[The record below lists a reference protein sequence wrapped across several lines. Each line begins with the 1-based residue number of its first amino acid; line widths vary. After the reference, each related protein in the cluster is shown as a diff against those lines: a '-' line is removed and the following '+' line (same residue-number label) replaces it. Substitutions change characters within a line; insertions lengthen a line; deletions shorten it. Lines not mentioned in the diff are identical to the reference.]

1 MNSEYLRDGWR
12 IEKNYLRED
21 IWTLSCRTPPMPEDL
36 TQVPG
41 YGNPKARFTRT
52 PIPDYM
58 AIEKSQIQDDG
69 SIRYTPIQQDF
80 IRKEVKKIFHEG
92 HWCFIRGKLT
102 WLTPWMYLGLNYWR
116 PSVETNDGFLEY
128 RERQRK
134 ILHFCWNVH
143 QYQKELGVVYLK
155 GRQEGLST
163 WGHLI
168 MFWLAIRAERQNIGL
183 SSSDQKL
190 ADENFD
196 ELIAK
201 PVNSLPIWLI
211 PVHRMN
217 KNELLLTE
225 PPERQSKTKKTASV
239 SKALGGS
246 IRLRA
251 LTKRGWDGK
260 RLNGLFADE
269 GGKWVQVQ
277 ITKWWAKQVRAL
289 MVNGRKRGFAF
300 FPTTTEEG
308 DQGGAEFQKF
318 YSQADIET
326 RQNGK
331 YPTTTNKLISLFL
344 PAYMG
349 LPGWTDEYGNDI
361 VDMPDEEQW
370 QWMLQNGHDE
380 RIGAKEK
387 LIRDRQQLLDAGL
400 DDLYAEEM
408 RQNPFTPADAFNS
421 MNEHCPFDVTILQA
435 LKRVV
440 DTPEVQAQVR
450 KGYFYW
456 MDSKERTVVGWRE
469 DPNGPVERT
478 WEPPG
483 ALINKTQIR
492 RGIKAPT
499 NVKLGAFGVDP
510 YLKASTKKKGS
521 RMAIT
526 GKLYYN
532 RYYEEQNRRERE
544 TAGRNMP
551 GYFPTPSIFLSYA
564 HRSADSNYDMEQLLM
579 AAVYYSMPI
588 VIENNASISVENF
601 FNMRGYGGFL
611 LREAE
616 ILNETSPTQSQWDII
631 GIHTGVEGAGSDV
644 VRRGATYM
652 NDFLRGDAL
661 YLDNHTYSI
670 TEEPIRYPFVN
681 SINDNM
687 QFDITDRTKSDATMS
702 ALMVHFYEYN
712 VNEYSNPFVNAALP
726 QSDARRLFPR
736 GTFLRRVRQS

>member
-1 MNSEYLRDGWR
+1 MKEGMRM
-12 IEKNYLRED
+12 EKGIVMEQ
-21 IWTLSCRTPPMPEDL
+21 IWSLSCKTPPVPQDL
-36 TQVPG
+36 TTVPG
-41 YGNPKARFTRT
+41 YGNPKAKFTRT
-52 PIPDYM
+52 PIPEYM
-58 AIEKSQIQDDG
+58 NIEKSQIQTDG
-69 SIRYTPIQQDF
+69 SIRYTPLQQQF
-80 IRKEVKKIFHEG
+80 IMDEVKKIFQLG
-92 HWCFIRGKLT
+92 HWCYIRGTLT
-102 WLTPWMYLGLNYWR
+102 WLTPWMYFGLNYWK

-128 RERQRK
+128 RDRQRK
-134 ILHFCWNVH
+134 ILHFCWNV
-143 QYQKELGVVYLK
+143 YQHHKELGVIYLK

-168 MFWLAIRAERQNIGL
+168 MFWLAIKAERQNIGL

-196 ELIAK
+196 ELISK
-201 PVNSLPIWLI
+201 PVNALPLWLI

-217 KNELLLTE
+217 KNELLLVE

-277 ITKWWAKQVRAL
+277 ISKWWSKQVRAL

-308 DQGGAEFQKF
+308 DQGGAEFQRF
-318 YSQADIET
+318 YTQADVDT

-331 YPTTTNKLISLFL
+331 YPTTTNKLVNLFL

-349 LPGWTDEYGNDI
+349 LPGWTDAYGNDI
-361 VDMPDEEQW
+361 VDAPDDEQW
-370 QWMLQNGHDE
+370 EWMQRNGHDE

-387 LIRDRQQLLDAGL
+387 LMRDRQQLLDAGL

-408 RQNPFTPADAFNS
+408 RQNPFTPSDAFNS
-421 MNEHCPFDVTILQA
+421 LNEHCPFDVTILQA
-435 LKRVV
+435 LKRTA
-440 DTPEVQAQVR
+440 DTPEVQNRIR

-456 MDSKERTVVGWRE
+456 LDVKERSIVGWRE
-469 DPNGPVERT
+469 DANGPFERT
-478 WEPPG
+478 WEPPPN
-483 ALINKTQIR
+483 LINKTQAR
-492 RGIKAPT
+492 RGIKAPA

-521 RMAIT
+521 KMAVT

-532 RYYEEQNRRERE
+532 RYHEEQNRKERD
-544 TAGRNMP
+544 TTGRNMP
-551 GYFPTPSIFLSYA
+551 GYFPTPSVFLSFA
-564 HRSADSNYDMEQLLM
+564 NRSADSHYDMEQLLM

-588 VIENNASISVENF
+588 VIENNASIAVENF
-601 FNMRGYGGFL
+601 FNARGYGGFL

-616 ILNETSPTQSQWDII
+616 ILNETSPTQIQWDTT

-644 VRRGATYM
+644 VRRGATYF
-652 NDFLRGDAL
+652 NDFIRGDSL
-661 YLDNHTYSI
+661 FLGDHTYKI
-670 TEEPIRYPFVN
+670 AEEPIRYPFLT

-702 ALMVHFYEYN
+702 LIMVHFYEYN
-712 VNEYSNPFVNAALP
+712 ANEYDNPLAYSSAP
-726 QSDARRLFPR
+726 QSDVKRLFPK
-736 GTFLRRVRQS
+736 GMFLRRVKA

>member
-1 MNSEYLRDGWR
+1 M
-12 IEKNYLRED
+12 
-21 IWTLSCRTPPMPEDL
+21 
-36 TQVPG
+36 
-41 YGNPKARFTRT
+41 
-52 PIPDYM
+52 
-58 AIEKSQIQDDG
+58 
-69 SIRYTPIQQDF
+69 
-80 IRKEVKKIFHEG
+80 
-92 HWCFIRGKLT
+92 
-102 WLTPWMYLGLNYWR
+102 
-116 PSVETNDGFLEY
+116 
-128 RERQRK
+128 
-134 ILHFCWNVH
+134 
-143 QYQKELGVVYLK
+143 
-155 GRQEGLST
+155 
-163 WGHLI
+163 I
-168 MFWLAIRAERQNIGL
+168 MFWLAIRAEKQNIGL

-196 ELIAK
+196 ELISK
-201 PVNSLPIWLI
+201 PVSSLPIWLI

-217 KNELLLTE
+217 KNELVLTE

-318 YSQADIET
+318 YEQANIET

-331 YPTTTNKLISLFL
+331 YPTTTNKLVSLFL

-349 LPGWTDEYGNDI
+349 LPGWTDAYGNDI
-361 VDMPDEEQW
+361 VDLPDEEQW
-370 QWMLQNGHDE
+370 EFMQQHGHDE
-380 RIGAKEK
+380 RIGSKEK
-387 LIRDRQQLLDAGL
+387 LLRDRQQLLDAGL

-408 RQNPFTPADAFNS
+408 RQNPFTPSDAFNS
-421 MNEHCPFDVTILQA
+421 LNEHCPFDVTILQA
-435 LKRVV
+435 LKRTA
-440 DTPEVQAQVR
+440 DTKEVQDR
-450 KGYFYW
+450 IRRGYFYW
-456 MDSKERTVVGWRE
+456 LDAKERSIVGWKE
-469 DPNGPVERT
+469 DGKGPVERT
-478 WEPPG
+478 WEPP
-483 ALINKTQIR
+483 ANLINKTQLR

-499 NVKLGAFGVDP
+499 NVKLGSFGVDP

-521 RMAIT
+521 KMAIT

-532 RYYEEQNRRERE
+532 KYYEEQNKRERDA
-544 TAGRNMP
+544 TGRNLP
-551 GYFPTPSIFLSYA
+551 GYFPTPAIFFSFT
-564 HRSADSNYDMEQLLM
+564 HRSADSHYDMEQLLM

-601 FNMRGYGGFL
+601 FNTRGYGGFL

-616 ILNETSPTQSQWDII
+616 ILNESSPTQMQWEVT

-652 NDFLRGDAL
+652 NDFFRGDAL
-661 YLDNHTYSI
+661 YLGDHTYSI
-670 TEEPIRYPFVN
+670 VEEPIRYPFLS

-712 VNEYSNPFVNAALP
+712 VNEYSNPFLYSEAPASNAK
-726 QSDARRLFPR
+726 RLFPK
-736 GTFLRRVRQS
+736 GTFVRRVRS

>member
-1 MNSEYLRDGWR
+1 MKLTETQRV
-12 IEKNYLRED
+12 EKGVLRER
-21 IWTLSCRTPPMPEDL
+21 IWSLDCKTPPIPEDL
-36 TQVPG
+36 TTVPG
-41 YGNPKARFTRT
+41 YGNPKAKFQRT
-52 PIPDYM
+52 PIPEYM
-58 AIEKSQIQDDG
+58 NIEKSQIQTDG
-69 SIRYTPIQQDF
+69 SIRYTPLQQQF
-80 IRKEVKKIFHEG
+80 IREEVKKIFHSG
-92 HWCFIRGKLT
+92 QWVYIRGNLT
-102 WLTPWMYLGLNYWR
+102 WLNPWMYFGLNYWK

-128 RERQRK
+128 RDRQRK

-143 QYQKELGVVYLK
+143 QHHKELGVVYLK

-196 ELIAK
+196 ELISK
-201 PVNSLPIWLI
+201 PVNALPIWLI

-217 KNELLLTE
+217 KNELLLVE

-277 ITKWWAKQVRAL
+277 ISKWWSKQVRAL

-308 DQGGAEFQKF
+308 DQGGAEFQRF
-318 YSQADIET
+318 YTQADIET

-331 YPTTTNKLISLFL
+331 YPTTTNKLVNLFL

-349 LPGWTDEYGNDI
+349 LPGWTDAYGNDI
-361 VDMPDEEQW
+361 VDTPDDEQW
-370 QWMLQNGHDE
+370 EWMQRNGHDE

-387 LIRDRQQLLDAGL
+387 LMRDRQQLLDAGL

-408 RQNPFTPADAFNS
+408 RQNPFTPSDAFNS
-421 MNEHCPFDVTILQA
+421 LNEHCPFDVTILQA
-435 LKRVV
+435 LKRTS
-440 DTPEVQAQVR
+440 DTAEVQGR
-450 KGYFYW
+450 IKKGYFYW
-456 MDSKERTVVGWRE
+456 LDVRERSIVGWRE
-469 DPNGPVERT
+469 DANGPFERT
-478 WEPPG
+478 WEPPPN
-483 ALINKTQIR
+483 LVNKTQTR
-492 RGIKAPT
+492 RGIKAPA
-499 NVKLGAFGVDP
+499 NGKLGAFGVDP

-521 RMAIT
+521 KMAVT

-532 RYYEEQNRRERE
+532 RYHEEQNKKERD
-544 TAGRNMP
+544 TTGRDMP
-551 GYFPTPSIFLSYA
+551 GYFPTPSIFLSFA
-564 HRSADSNYDMEQLLM
+564 NRSADSHYDMEQLLM

-588 VIENNASISVENF
+588 VIENNASIAVENF
-601 FNMRGYGGFL
+601 FNARGYGGFL

-616 ILNETSPTQSQWDII
+616 ILNETSPTQVQWETT

-644 VRRGATYM
+644 VRRGATYF
-652 NDFLRGDAL
+652 NDFLRGDSL
-661 YLDNHTYSI
+661 YLGDHTYKI
-670 TEEPIRYPFVN
+670 AEEPIRYPFLT

-702 ALMVHFYEYN
+702 AIMVHFYEYN
-712 VNEYSNPFVNAALP
+712 VNEYDNPLAYSSAP
-726 QSDARRLFPR
+726 QSDVRRLFPR
-736 GTFLRRVRQS
+736 GTFVRRVKDGNFF

>member
-1 MNSEYLRDGWR
+1 MKLTETQTL
-12 IEKNYLRED
+12 EKNIIREQ
-21 IWTLSCRTPPMPEDL
+21 IWSVSCKTPPIPEDL
-36 TQVPG
+36 TTVPG
-41 YGNPKARFTRT
+41 YGNPKAKFKRT
-52 PIPDYM
+52 PIPEYM
-58 AIEKSQIQDDG
+58 NIEKSQIQTDG
-69 SIRYTPIQQDF
+69 SIRYTPLQQQF
-80 IRKEVKKIFHEG
+80 IMEEVKKIFQLG
-92 HWCFIRGKLT
+92 QWVYIRGVLT
-102 WLTPWMYLGLNYWR
+102 WLNPWMYFGLNYWR
-116 PSVETNDGFLEY
+116 PAVESNDGFLEY
-128 RERQRK
+128 RDRQRK
-134 ILHFCWNVH
+134 ILHFCWNIFH
-143 QYQKELGVVYLK
+143 NHKELGVIYLK

-196 ELIAK
+196 ELISK
-201 PVNSLPIWLI
+201 PVNALPLWLI

-217 KNELLLTE
+217 KNELLLVE

-277 ITKWWAKQVRAL
+277 ISKWWSKQVRAL

-308 DQGGAEFQKF
+308 DQGGAEFQRF
-318 YSQADIET
+318 YTQADVET

-331 YPTTTNKLISLFL
+331 YPTTTNKLVNLFL

-349 LPGWTDEYGNDI
+349 LPGWTDAYGNDI
-361 VDMPDEEQW
+361 VDTPDDEQW
-370 QWMLQNGHDE
+370 EWMQKNGHDE

-387 LIRDRQQLLDAGL
+387 LMRDRQQLLDAGL

-408 RQNPFTPADAFNS
+408 RQNPFTPSDAFNS
-421 MNEHCPFDVTILQA
+421 LNEHCPFDVTILQA
-435 LKRVV
+435 LKRTA
-440 DTPEVQAQVR
+440 DTPEVQNRIR

-456 MDSKERTVVGWRE
+456 LDVRERSIVGWK
-469 DPNGPVERT
+469 DDINGPFERT
-478 WEPPG
+478 WEPPPN
-483 ALINKTQIR
+483 LINKTQAR
-492 RGIKAPT
+492 RGIKAPA
-499 NVKLGAFGVDP
+499 NGKLGAFGVDP

-521 RMAIT
+521 KMAVT

-532 RYYEEQNRRERE
+532 RYHEEQNRKERD
-544 TAGRNMP
+544 TTGRNMP
-551 GYFPTPSIFLSYA
+551 GYFPTPSVFLSFA
-564 HRSADSNYDMEQLLM
+564 NRSADSHYDMEQLLM

-588 VIENNASISVENF
+588 VIENNASIAVENF
-601 FNMRGYGGFL
+601 FNARGYGGFL

-616 ILNETSPTQSQWDII
+616 ILNEATPTQAQWDTT

-644 VRRGATYM
+644 VRRGATYF
-652 NDFLRGDAL
+652 NDFLRGDSLFLGDHA
-661 YLDNHTYSI
+661 YKI
-670 TEEPIRYPFVN
+670 AEEPIRYPFLT

-702 ALMVHFYEYN
+702 IIMVHFYEYN
-712 VNEYSNPFVNAALP
+712 ANEYDNPLAYSSTP
-726 QSDARRLFPR
+726 QSDVKRLFPK
-736 GTFLRRVRQS
+736 GMFLRRVRV

>member
-1 MNSEYLRDGWR
+1 MLGKNSEL
-12 IEKNYLRED
+12 KNNRLEET
-21 IWTLSCRTPPMPEDL
+21 IWNLKCITPPIPEDL
-36 TQVPG
+36 TVVPG
-41 YGNPKARFTRT
+41 YGNPKAKYKRT
-52 PIPDYM
+52 AIPDYM
-58 AIEKSQIQDDG
+58 LIEKSQIQADG
-69 SIRYTPIQQDF
+69 SIHYTPLQQQF
-80 IRKEVKKIFHEG
+80 IKEEIKKIFHSGE
-92 HWCFIRGKLT
+92 WVYIRGVLT
-102 WLTPWMYLGLNYWR
+102 WINPWMYFGLNYWR
-116 PSVETNDGFLEY
+116 PAVESNDGFLEY

-143 QYQKELGVVYLK
+143 YSHKELGVVYLK

-168 MFWLAIRAERQNIGL
+168 MFWLAIRAEKQNIGL

-201 PVNSLPIWLI
+201 PVNALPIWLI

-217 KNELLLTE
+217 KNELLLVE
-225 PPERQSKTKKTASV
+225 PPERQSKTKKTTSV

-269 GGKWVQVQ
+269 GGKWVLVQ
-277 ITKWWAKQVRAL
+277 ITKWWSKQVRAL

-318 YSQADIET
+318 YEQANIET

-331 YPTTTNKLISLFL
+331 YPTTTNKLISLFI

-349 LPGWTDEYGNDI
+349 LPGWTDAYGNDI
-361 VDMPDEEQW
+361 VDYPDEEQW
-370 QWMLQNGHDE
+370 EWMQRHGHDE

-387 LIRDRQQLLDAGL
+387 LMRDRQQLLDAGL
-400 DDLYAEEM
+400 DDLYAEEC
-408 RQNPFTPADAFNS
+408 RQNPFIPADAFNS
-421 MNEHCPFDVTILQA
+421 LNEHCPFDVTTLQA
-435 LKRVV
+435 LKRTA
-440 DTPEVQAQVR
+440 DTPEVQGKIR
-450 KGYFYW
+450 RGYFYW
-456 MDSKERTVVGWRE
+456 LDIRERSIVGWK
-469 DPNGPVERT
+469 DDINGPFERT
-478 WEPPG
+478 WEPPPN
-483 ALINKTQIR
+483 LINKTQAR
-492 RGIKAPT
+492 RGIKAPA
-499 NVKLGAFGVDP
+499 NGKLGAFGVDP

-521 RMAIT
+521 KMAVT

-532 RYYEEQNRRERE
+532 RYHEEQNKKERD
-544 TAGRNMP
+544 TTGRNMP
-551 GYFPTPSIFLSYA
+551 GYFPTPSVFLSFA
-564 HRSADSNYDMEQLLM
+564 NRSADSHYDMEQLLM

-588 VIENNASISVENF
+588 VIENNASIAVENF
-601 FNMRGYGGFL
+601 FNARGYGGFL

-616 ILNETSPTQSQWDII
+616 ILNEATPTQAQWDTT

-644 VRRGATYM
+644 VRRGATYF
-652 NDFLRGDAL
+652 NDFLRGDSL
-661 YLDNHTYSI
+661 FLGDHTYKI
-670 TEEPIRYPFVN
+670 AEEPIRYPFLE

-702 ALMVHFYEYN
+702 IIMVHFYEYN
-712 VNEYSNPFVNAALP
+712 ANEYDNPLAYSSAP
-726 QSDARRLFPR
+726 QSDVKRLFPK
-736 GTFLRRVRQS
+736 GMFLRRVRV

>member
-1 MNSEYLRDGWR
+1 MKLAENQKIERNS
-12 IEKNYLRED
+12 IRED
-21 IWTLSCRTPPMPEDL
+21 IWNVNCKTPPIPEDL
-36 TQVPG
+36 TLIPG
-41 YGNPKARFTRT
+41 YGNPKAKFTRT

-58 AIEKSQIQDDG
+58 NIEKSQIHTDG
-69 SIRYTPIQQDF
+69 SIRYTPLQQQF
-80 IRKEVKKIFHEG
+80 IREEVKKIFHSG
-92 HWCFIRGKLT
+92 QWMYIRGVLT
-102 WLTPWMYLGLNYWR
+102 WINPWMYLGLNYWK
-116 PSVETNDGFLEY
+116 PAVETNDGFLEY

-134 ILHFCWNVH
+134 ILHFCWNIH
-143 QYQKELGVVYLK
+143 EHHKELGVIYLK

-168 MFWLAIRAERQNIGL
+168 MFWLAIRAEKQNIGL

-201 PVNSLPIWLI
+201 PVNALPLWLI

-217 KNELLLTE
+217 KNELLLVE

-239 SKALGGS
+239 SKSLGGS

-277 ITKWWAKQVRAL
+277 ISNWWAKQVRAL
-289 MVNGRKRGFAF
+289 MVNGRKRGFTF
-300 FPTTTEEG
+300 FPTTTEQG

-318 YSQADIET
+318 YNQANIET

-331 YPTTTNKLISLFL
+331 YPTTTNKLVSLFL

-361 VDMPDEEQW
+361 VDHPDDEQW
-370 QWMLQNGHDE
+370 EWMQDTGHDE
-380 RIGAKEK
+380 RIGAKDK
-387 LIRDRQQLLDAGL
+387 LIRDRQQLLEAGL

-408 RQNPFTPADAFNS
+408 RQNPFTPSDAFNS
-421 MNEHCPFDVTILQA
+421 LNEHCPFDVTILQA
-435 LKRVV
+435 LKRTADVR
-440 DTPEVQAQVR
+440 EVQDR
-450 KGYFYW
+450 IRRGYFYW
-456 MDSKERTVVGWRE
+456 MDIKERTIVGWKE
-469 DPNGPVERT
+469 DIKGPIERT
-478 WEPPG
+478 WEPQPN
-483 ALINKTQIR
+483 LINRTTSK

-510 YLKASTKKKGS
+510 YLKASTKRKGS
-521 RMAIT
+521 KMAIT

-532 RYYEEQNRRERE
+532 KYYEDQNKRERDA
-544 TAGRNMP
+544 TGRNLP
-551 GYFPTPSIFLSYA
+551 GYFPTPAIFFSFT

-601 FNMRGYGGFL
+601 FNTRGYGGFL

-616 ILNETSPTQSQWDII
+616 VLNEPSPTQSQWDVT
-631 GIHTGVEGAGSDV
+631 GIHTGAEGAGSDV

-652 NDFLRGDAL
+652 NDFFRGDSL
-661 YLDNHTYSI
+661 YLGDHTYSI
-670 TEEPIRYPFVN
+670 IEEPIRYPFLS

-702 ALMVHFYEYN
+702 SIMVHFYEYN
-712 VNEYSNPFVNAALP
+712 VNDYSNPFLFSTTP
-726 QSDARRLFPR
+726 TSDVKRLFPK
-736 GTFLRRVRQS
+736 GTFLRRVRV

>member
-1 MNSEYLRDGWR
+1 MNLTETQR
-12 IEKNYLRED
+12 IEKGVLRER
-21 IWTLSCRTPPMPEDL
+21 IWALDCKTPPIPEDL
-36 TQVPG
+36 TTVPG
-41 YGNPKARFTRT
+41 YGNPKAKFQRT
-52 PIPDYM
+52 PIPEYM
-58 AIEKSQIQDDG
+58 AIEKSQIQTDG
-69 SIRYTPIQQDF
+69 SIRYTPLQQQF
-80 IRKEVKKIFHEG
+80 IREEVKKIFHSG
-92 HWCFIRGKLT
+92 HWVYIRGNLT
-102 WLTPWMYLGLNYWR
+102 WLTPWMYFGLNYWK

-128 RERQRK
+128 RDRQRK
-134 ILHFCWNVH
+134 ILHFCWNIH
-143 QYQKELGVVYLK
+143 QHHKELGVVYLK

-196 ELIAK
+196 ELISK
-201 PVNSLPIWLI
+201 PVNALPIWLI

-217 KNELLLTE
+217 KNELLLVE

-277 ITKWWAKQVRAL
+277 ISKWWSKQVRAL

-308 DQGGAEFQKF
+308 DQGGAEFQRF
-318 YSQADIET
+318 YAQADIET

-331 YPTTTNKLISLFL
+331 YPTTTNKLVNLFL

-349 LPGWTDEYGNDI
+349 LPGWTDAYGNDI
-361 VDMPDEEQW
+361 VDTPDDEQW
-370 QWMLQNGHDE
+370 EWMQRNGHDE

-387 LIRDRQQLLDAGL
+387 LMRDRQQLLDAGL

-408 RQNPFTPADAFNS
+408 RQNPFTPSDAFNS
-421 MNEHCPFDVTILQA
+421 LNEHCPFDVTILQA
-435 LKRVV
+435 LKRTADV
-440 DTPEVQAQVR
+440 PEVQNRIR

-456 MDSKERTVVGWRE
+456 LDVRERSIVGWRE
-469 DPNGPVERT
+469 DASGPFERT
-478 WEPPG
+478 WEPPPN
-483 ALINKTQIR
+483 LINKTHTR
-492 RGIKAPT
+492 RGVKAPA
-499 NVKLGAFGVDP
+499 NGKLGAFGVDP

-521 RMAIT
+521 KMAVT

-532 RYYEEQNRRERE
+532 RYHEEQNKKERD
-544 TAGRNMP
+544 TTGRDMP
-551 GYFPTPSIFLSYA
+551 GYFPTPSIFLSFA
-564 HRSADSNYDMEQLLM
+564 NRSADSHYDMEQLLM

-588 VIENNASISVENF
+588 VIENNASIAVENF
-601 FNMRGYGGFL
+601 FNSRGYGGFL

-616 ILNETSPTQSQWDII
+616 ILNETSPTQIQWETT

-644 VRRGATYM
+644 VRRGATYF
-652 NDFLRGDAL
+652 NDFLRGDGL
-661 YLDNHTYSI
+661 FLSEHTYKI
-670 TEEPIRYPFVN
+670 AEEPIRYPFLA

-702 ALMVHFYEYN
+702 AIMVHFYEFN
-712 VNEYSNPFVNAALP
+712 TNEYDNPLAYSSAP
-726 QSDARRLFPR
+726 QSDVRRLFPR
-736 GTFLRRVRQS
+736 GTFLRRVRS

>member
-1 MNSEYLRDGWR
+1 MLGKNSELRGKR
-12 IEKNYLRED
+12 IEET
-21 IWTLSCRTPPMPEDL
+21 IWNLKCITPPIPEDL
-36 TQVPG
+36 TIVPG
-41 YGNPKARFTRT
+41 YGDPKAKYNRT
-52 PIPDYM
+52 AIPDYM
-58 AIEKSQIQDDG
+58 SIEKSQIQTDG
-69 SIRYTPIQQDF
+69 SIHYTPLQQQF
-80 IRKEVKKIFHEG
+80 IKEEIKKIFHSGE
-92 HWCFIRGKLT
+92 WVYIRGVLT
-102 WLTPWMYLGLNYWR
+102 WINPWMYFGLNYWR
-116 PSVETNDGFLEY
+116 PAVETNDGFLEY

-134 ILHFCWNVH
+134 ILHFCWNV
-143 QYQKELGVVYLK
+143 YQNHKELGVVYLK

-201 PVNSLPIWLI
+201 PVNALPIWLI

-217 KNELLLTE
+217 KNELLLVE

-269 GGKWVQVQ
+269 GGKWVLVQ
-277 ITKWWAKQVRAL
+277 ITKWWSKQVRAL

-318 YSQADIET
+318 YEQANIET
-326 RQNGK
+326 RQDGK

-349 LPGWTDEYGNDI
+349 LPGWTDAYGNDI
-361 VDMPDEEQW
+361 VDTPDDEQW
-370 QWMLQNGHDE
+370 EWMQRHGHDE

-387 LIRDRQQLLDAGL
+387 LMRDRQQLLDAGL
-400 DDLYAEEM
+400 DDLYAEEC

-421 MNEHCPFDVTILQA
+421 LNEHCPFDVTILQS
-435 LKRVV
+435 LKRTA
-440 DTPEVQAQVR
+440 DTKEVQDKIR
-450 KGYFYW
+450 TGYFYW
-456 MDSKERTVVGWRE
+456 LDPKERTVVGWR
-469 DPNGPVERT
+469 DDNKGPVERT
-478 WEPPG
+478 WEP
-483 ALINKTQIR
+483 AAQLINRTTSR

-499 NVKLGAFGVDP
+499 NGKMGALGVDP
-510 YLKASTKKKGS
+510 YLKASTKTKGS

-532 RYYEEQNRRERE
+532 KSYEEQNRKERLVS
-544 TAGRNMP
+544 GNNLP
-551 GYFPTPSIFLSYA
+551 GYFPTPSVFLSFL
-564 HRSADSNYDMEQLLM
+564 HRSPDMNADLDQLLM
-579 AAVYYSMPI
+579 AAVYYSMP
-588 VIENNASISVENF
+588 VVLENNTSISVENF
-601 FNMRGYGGFL
+601 FHARGYGGFL

-616 ILNETSPTQSQWDII
+616 ILNESSPTQSQWDTI
-631 GIHTGVEGAGSDV
+631 GIHTGGEGQGSDA
-644 VRRGATYM
+644 VRRGATYF

-661 YLDNHTYSI
+661 YLGDHTYNI
-670 TEEPIRYPFVN
+670 AEEPIRYPFLN
-681 SINDNM
+681 NINDNM

-702 ALMVHFYEYN
+702 TIMVHFYEFN
-712 VNEYSNPFVNAALP
+712 LNEYNNPFILVDRPMSLAG
-726 QSDARRLFPR
+726 RLFPK
-736 GTFLRRVRQS
+736 GTFLRRRTG

>member
-1 MNSEYLRDGWR
+1 MKLLESQRMVGKRISET
-12 IEKNYLRED
+12 
-21 IWTLSCRTPPMPEDL
+21 IWNVDCLTPPIPEDL
-36 TQVPG
+36 TTVPG
-41 YGNPKARFTRT
+41 YGNPYAKYTRT
-52 PIPDYM
+52 PIPEYM
-58 AIEKSQIQDDG
+58 MIEKSQVGDDG
-69 SIRYTPIQQDF
+69 SIRYTPLQQQF
-80 IRKEVKKIFHEG
+80 IREEVKKIFHTG
-92 HWCFIRGKLT
+92 QWVYIRGVLT
-102 WLTPWMYLGLNYWR
+102 WINPWMYLGLNYWR
-116 PSVETNDGFLEY
+116 PALETSDGFLEY
-128 RERQRK
+128 RDRQRK
-134 ILHFCWNVH
+134 ILQFCWHVYSNE
-143 QYQKELGVVYLK
+143 KELGVIYLK

-168 MFWLAIRAERQNIGL
+168 MFWLAIRAEKQNIGL

-196 ELIAK
+196 ELISK
-201 PVNSLPIWLI
+201 PVSSLPIWLI

-308 DQGGAEFQKF
+308 DQGGEEFRRF
-318 YSQADIET
+318 YEQANVDT

-331 YPTTTNKLISLFL
+331 YPTTTNKLVSLFL

-361 VDMPDEEQW
+361 VEYPDEEQW
-370 QWMLQNGHDE
+370 AWMQRHGHDE
-380 RIGAKEK
+380 RIGSKDK
-387 LIRDRQQLLDAGL
+387 LLRDRQQYLESGL

-408 RQNPFTPADAFNS
+408 RQNPFTPSDAFNS
-421 MNEHCPFDVTILQA
+421 LNEHCPFDISILQA
-435 LKRVV
+435 LKRTADVKS
-440 DTPEVQAQVR
+440 VQDRVR
-450 KGYFYW
+450 TGYFYW
-456 MDSKERTVVGWRE
+456 LDPRERTIVGWKEDSKGVIQ
-469 DPNGPVERT
+469 RT

-483 ALINKTQIR
+483 SFINRIQIK
-492 RGIKAPT
+492 RGVKCPM
-499 NVKLGAFGVDP
+499 NVKLGCLGVDP
-510 YLKASTKKKGS
+510 YLKASTKGKGS
-521 RMAIT
+521 KMAIT

-532 RYYEEQNRRERE
+532 SSYEEENKKHKVS
-544 TAGRNMP
+544 TGNDLP
-551 GYFPTPSIFLSYA
+551 NYFPTPAIFLSFT
-564 HRSADSNYDMEQLLM
+564 HRSADPNMDMEQLLM

-601 FNMRGYGGFL
+601 FSARGYGGFL

-616 ILNETSPTQSQWDII
+616 ILNEASPTQLQWEVT
-631 GIHTGVEGAGSDV
+631 GIHTGSEGQGSDV
-644 VRRGATYM
+644 VRKGATYF
-652 NDFLRGDAL
+652 NDFLRGDSIFL
-661 YLDNHTYSI
+661 GEHTYDI
-670 TEEPIRYPFVN
+670 VEEPIRYPFVS

-687 QFDITDRTKSDATMS
+687 MFDITNRTKSDATMS
-702 ALMVHFYEYN
+702 IIMAHFYEFN
-712 VNEYSNPFVNAALP
+712 INEYNNPFVLGGQVVKSATNM
-726 QSDARRLFPR
+726 FPK
-736 GTFLRRVRQS
+736 GTFLRRVRV

>member
-1 MNSEYLRDGWR
+1 MNLTETQR
-12 IEKNYLRED
+12 IEKGVLRER
-21 IWTLSCRTPPMPEDL
+21 IWALDCKTPPIPEDL
-36 TQVPG
+36 TTVPG
-41 YGNPKARFTRT
+41 YGNPKAKFQRT
-52 PIPDYM
+52 PIPEYM
-58 AIEKSQIQDDG
+58 AIEKSQIQTDG
-69 SIRYTPIQQDF
+69 SIRYTPLQQQF
-80 IRKEVKKIFHEG
+80 IREEVKKIFHSG
-92 HWCFIRGKLT
+92 HWVYIRGTLT
-102 WLTPWMYLGLNYWR
+102 WLTPWMYFGLNYWK

-128 RERQRK
+128 RDRQRK
-134 ILHFCWNVH
+134 ILHFCWNV
-143 QYQKELGVVYLK
+143 YQHHKELGVVYLK

-196 ELIAK
+196 ELISK
-201 PVNSLPIWLI
+201 PVNALPIWLI

-217 KNELLLTE
+217 KNELLLVE

-277 ITKWWAKQVRAL
+277 ISKWWSKQVRAL

-308 DQGGAEFQKF
+308 DQGGAEFQRF
-318 YSQADIET
+318 YAQADIET

-331 YPTTTNKLISLFL
+331 YPTTTNKLVNLFL

-349 LPGWTDEYGNDI
+349 LPGWTDAYGNDI
-361 VDMPDEEQW
+361 VDTPDDEQW
-370 QWMLQNGHDE
+370 EWMQRNGHDE

-387 LIRDRQQLLDAGL
+387 LMRDRQQLLDAGL

-408 RQNPFTPADAFNS
+408 RQNPFTPSDAFNS
-421 MNEHCPFDVTILQA
+421 LNEHCPFDVTILQA
-435 LKRVV
+435 LKRTADV
-440 DTPEVQAQVR
+440 PEVQGKIR

-456 MDSKERTVVGWRE
+456 LDVRERSIVGWRE
-469 DPNGPVERT
+469 DASGPFERT
-478 WEPPG
+478 WEPPPN
-483 ALINKTQIR
+483 LINKTQTR
-492 RGIKAPT
+492 RGIKAPA
-499 NVKLGAFGVDP
+499 NGKLGAFGVDP

-521 RMAIT
+521 KMAVT

-532 RYYEEQNRRERE
+532 RYHEEQNRKERD
-544 TAGRNMP
+544 TTGRDMP
-551 GYFPTPSIFLSYA
+551 GYFPTPSIFLSFA
-564 HRSADSNYDMEQLLM
+564 NRSADSHYDMEQLLM

-588 VIENNASISVENF
+588 VIENNASIAVENF
-601 FNMRGYGGFL
+601 FNSRGYGGFL

-616 ILNETSPTQSQWDII
+616 ILNETSPTQIQWETT

-644 VRRGATYM
+644 VRRGATYF
-652 NDFLRGDAL
+652 NDFLRGDGL
-661 YLDNHTYSI
+661 FLSEHTYKI
-670 TEEPIRYPFVN
+670 AEEPIRYPFLA

-702 ALMVHFYEYN
+702 AIMVHFYEFN
-712 VNEYSNPFVNAALP
+712 TNEYDNPLAYSSAP
-726 QSDARRLFPR
+726 QSDVRRLFPR
-736 GTFLRRVRQS
+736 GTFLRRVRS

>member
-1 MNSEYLRDGWR
+1 MKLTETQR
-12 IEKNYLRED
+12 IEKGILKER
-21 IWTLSCRTPPMPEDL
+21 IWSLDCKTPPIPEDL
-36 TQVPG
+36 TVIPG
-41 YGNPKARFTRT
+41 YGNPKAKFQRT
-52 PIPDYM
+52 PIPEYM
-58 AIEKSQIQDDG
+58 NIEKSQIQTDG
-69 SIRYTPIQQDF
+69 SIRYTPLQQQF
-80 IRKEVKKIFHEG
+80 IREEVKKIFHSG
-92 HWCFIRGKLT
+92 HWVYIRGTLT
-102 WLTPWMYLGLNYWR
+102 WLNPWMYFGLNYWK
-116 PSVETNDGFLEY
+116 PSVETSDGFLEY
-128 RERQRK
+128 RDRQRK
-134 ILHFCWNVH
+134 ILHFCWNI
-143 QYQKELGVVYLK
+143 YQHHKELGVIYLK

-201 PVNSLPIWLI
+201 PVNALPIWLI

-217 KNELLLTE
+217 KNELLLVE

-277 ITKWWAKQVRAL
+277 ISKWWSKQVRAL

-308 DQGGAEFQKF
+308 DQGGAEFQRF
-318 YSQADIET
+318 YSQGDIET

-331 YPTTTNKLISLFL
+331 YPTTTNKLVNLFI
-344 PAYMG
+344 PAYVG
-349 LPGWTDEYGNDI
+349 LPGWTDAYGNDI
-361 VDMPDEEQW
+361 VDTPDDEQW
-370 QWMLQNGHDE
+370 EWMQRNGHDE

-387 LIRDRQQLLDAGL
+387 LMRDRQQLLDAGL

-408 RQNPFTPADAFNS
+408 RQNPFTPSDAFNS
-421 MNEHCPFDVTILQA
+421 LNENCPFDVTILQA
-435 LKRVV
+435 LKRTA
-440 DTPEVQAQVR
+440 DTQEIQNR
-450 KGYFYW
+450 IKRGYFYW
-456 MDSKERTVVGWRE
+456 LDVRERSIVGWRE
-469 DPNGPVERT
+469 DANGPFERT
-478 WEPPG
+478 WEPPPN
-483 ALINKTQIR
+483 LINKTQAR
-492 RGIKAPT
+492 RGVKAPS
-499 NVKLGAFGVDP
+499 NGKLGAFGVDP

-521 RMAIT
+521 KMAVT

-532 RYYEEQNRRERE
+532 RYHEEQNRKERD
-544 TAGRNMP
+544 TTGRDMQ
-551 GYFPTPSIFLSYA
+551 GYFPTPAVFLSFA
-564 HRSADSNYDMEQLLM
+564 NRSADSHYDMEQLLM
-579 AAVYYSMPI
+579 AAIYYSMPI
-588 VIENNASISVENF
+588 VIENNASIAVENF
-601 FNMRGYGGFL
+601 FNARGYGGFL

-616 ILNETSPTQSQWDII
+616 ILNETSPTQMQWDTT

-644 VRRGATYM
+644 VRRGATYF
-652 NDFLRGDAL
+652 NDFLRGDSL
-661 YLDNHTYSI
+661 FLGEHTYKI
-670 TEEPIRYPFVN
+670 TEEPIRYPFLT

-702 ALMVHFYEYN
+702 AIMVHFYEYN
-712 VNEYSNPFVNAALP
+712 MNEYDNPLAYGAAP
-726 QSDARRLFPR
+726 QSDVKRLFPR
-736 GTFLRRVRQS
+736 GTFLRRVRV

>member
-1 MNSEYLRDGWR
+1 MKLTETQR
-12 IEKNYLRED
+12 IEKGILKER
-21 IWTLSCRTPPMPEDL
+21 IWSLDCKTPPIPEDL
-36 TQVPG
+36 TVIPG
-41 YGNPKARFTRT
+41 YGNPKAKFTRT
-52 PIPDYM
+52 PIPEYM
-58 AIEKSQIQDDG
+58 NIEKSQIQTDG
-69 SIRYTPIQQDF
+69 SIRYTPLQQQF
-80 IRKEVKKIFHEG
+80 IREEVKKIFHSG
-92 HWCFIRGKLT
+92 QWVYIRGTLT
-102 WLTPWMYLGLNYWR
+102 WLTPWMYFGLNYWK

-128 RERQRK
+128 RDRQRK
-134 ILHFCWNVH
+134 ILHFCWNV
-143 QYQKELGVVYLK
+143 YQHHKELGVVYLK

-196 ELIAK
+196 ELISK
-201 PVNSLPIWLI
+201 PVNALPIWLI

-217 KNELLLTE
+217 KNELLLVE

-277 ITKWWAKQVRAL
+277 ISKWWSKQVRAL

-308 DQGGAEFQKF
+308 DQGGAEFQRF
-318 YSQADIET
+318 YSQADLDT

-331 YPTTTNKLISLFL
+331 YPTTTNKLVNLFL

-349 LPGWTDEYGNDI
+349 LPGWTDAYGNDI
-361 VDMPDEEQW
+361 VDTPDDEQW
-370 QWMLQNGHDE
+370 EWMQRNGHDE

-387 LIRDRQQLLDAGL
+387 LMRDRQQLLDAGL

-408 RQNPFTPADAFNS
+408 RQNPFTPSDAFNS
-421 MNEHCPFDVTILQA
+421 LNEHCPFDVTILQA
-435 LKRVV
+435 LKRTADVP
-440 DTPEVQAQVR
+440 DVQKRIR

-456 MDSKERTVVGWRE
+456 LDVRERSIVGWRE
-469 DPNGPVERT
+469 DASGPFERT
-478 WEPPG
+478 WEPPPN
-483 ALINKTQIR
+483 LINKTQTR
-492 RGIKAPT
+492 RGIKAPA
-499 NVKLGAFGVDP
+499 NGKLGAFGVDP

-521 RMAIT
+521 KMAVT

-532 RYYEEQNRRERE
+532 RYHEEQNKKERD
-544 TAGRNMP
+544 TTGRDMP
-551 GYFPTPSIFLSYA
+551 GYFPTPSIFLSFA
-564 HRSADSNYDMEQLLM
+564 NRSADSHYDMEQLLM
-579 AAVYYSMPI
+579 AAIYYSMPI
-588 VIENNASISVENF
+588 VIENNASIAVENF
-601 FNMRGYGGFL
+601 FNARGYGGFL

-616 ILNETSPTQSQWDII
+616 ILNETSPTQIQWETT

-644 VRRGATYM
+644 VRRGATYF
-652 NDFLRGDAL
+652 NDFLRGDSL
-661 YLDNHTYSI
+661 FLGEHTYKI
-670 TEEPIRYPFVN
+670 AEEPIRYPFLT

-702 ALMVHFYEYN
+702 AIMVHFYEYN
-712 VNEYSNPFVNAALP
+712 ANEYDNPLAYSSAP
-726 QSDARRLFPR
+726 QSNVRRLFPR
-736 GTFLRRVRQS
+736 GTFLRRVRV

>member
-1 MNSEYLRDGWR
+1 MKEGMRT
-12 IEKNYLRED
+12 EKGTVLER
-21 IWTLSCRTPPMPEDL
+21 IWTLECKTPPVPQDL
-36 TQVPG
+36 TTVPG
-41 YGNPKARFTRT
+41 YGNPKAKFTRT
-52 PIPDYM
+52 PIPEYM
-58 AIEKSQIQDDG
+58 NIEKSQIHTDG
-69 SIRYTPIQQDF
+69 SIRYTPLQQQF
-80 IRKEVKKIFHEG
+80 IMDEVKKIFQLG
-92 HWCFIRGKLT
+92 HWCYIRGTLT
-102 WLTPWMYLGLNYWR
+102 WLTPWMYFGLNYWK

-128 RERQRK
+128 RDRQRK
-134 ILHFCWNVH
+134 ILHFCWNV
-143 QYQKELGVVYLK
+143 YQHHKELGVIYLK

-168 MFWLAIRAERQNIGL
+168 MFWLAIKAERQNIGL

-196 ELIAK
+196 ELISK
-201 PVNSLPIWLI
+201 PVNALPLWLI

-217 KNELLLTE
+217 KNELLLVE

-277 ITKWWAKQVRAL
+277 ISKWWSKQVRAL

-308 DQGGAEFQKF
+308 DQGGAEFQRF
-318 YSQADIET
+318 YTQADVDT

-331 YPTTTNKLISLFL
+331 YPTTTNKLVNLFL

-349 LPGWTDEYGNDI
+349 LPGWTDAYGNDI
-361 VDMPDEEQW
+361 VDAPDDEQW
-370 QWMLQNGHDE
+370 EWMQRNGHDE

-387 LIRDRQQLLDAGL
+387 LMRDRQQLLDAGL

-408 RQNPFTPADAFNS
+408 RQNPFTPSDAFNS
-421 MNEHCPFDVTILQA
+421 LNEHCPFDVTILQA
-435 LKRVV
+435 LKRTA
-440 DTPEVQAQVR
+440 DTPEVQNRIR

-456 MDSKERTVVGWRE
+456 LDVKERSIVGWRE
-469 DPNGPVERT
+469 DANGPFERT
-478 WEPPG
+478 WEPPPN
-483 ALINKTQIR
+483 LINKTQAR
-492 RGIKAPT
+492 RGIKAPA

-521 RMAIT
+521 KMAVT

-532 RYYEEQNRRERE
+532 RYHEEQNRKERD
-544 TAGRNMP
+544 TTGRNMP
-551 GYFPTPSIFLSYA
+551 GYFPTPSVFLSFA
-564 HRSADSNYDMEQLLM
+564 NRSADSHYDMEQLLM

-588 VIENNASISVENF
+588 VIENNASIAVENF
-601 FNMRGYGGFL
+601 FNARGYGGFL

-616 ILNETSPTQSQWDII
+616 ILNETSPTQIQWDTT

-644 VRRGATYM
+644 VRRGATYF
-652 NDFLRGDAL
+652 NDFIRGDSL
-661 YLDNHTYSI
+661 FLGDHTYKI
-670 TEEPIRYPFVN
+670 AEEPIRYPFLT

-702 ALMVHFYEYN
+702 IIMVHFYEYN
-712 VNEYSNPFVNAALP
+712 VNEYDNPLAYSSAP
-726 QSDARRLFPR
+726 QSDVKRLFPK
-736 GTFLRRVRQS
+736 GMFLRRVKA

>member
-1 MNSEYLRDGWR
+1 MEEKEKIVNNR
-12 IEKNYLRED
+12 IIET
-21 IWTLSCRTPPMPEDL
+21 IWQMECKTPKMPDDL
-36 TQVPG
+36 TKVPG
-41 YGNPKARFTRT
+41 WGDPKAKFTRT
-52 PIPDYM
+52 PIPEYM
-58 AIEKSQIQDDG
+58 IIEKTQRQDDG
-69 SIRYTPIQQDF
+69 SIRYTPLQQQF
-80 IRKEVKKIFHEG
+80 IVEEVKKILNDG
-92 HWCFIRGKLT
+92 HWCYIRGKLT

-116 PSVETNDGFLEY
+116 PAVETNDGFLEY

-134 ILHFCWNVH
+134 ILHFCWNV
-143 QYQKELGVVYLK
+143 YQHHKELGVVYLK

-168 MFWLAIRAERQNIGL
+168 MFWLAIRSERQNIGL

-201 PVNSLPIWLI
+201 PVMSLPLWLI

-217 KNELLLTE
+217 KNELLLVE

-318 YSQADIET
+318 YEQANIET

-331 YPTTTNKLISLFL
+331 YPTTTNKLVSLFL

-349 LPGWTDEYGNDI
+349 LPGWTDAYGNDI
-361 VDMPDEEQW
+361 VEYPDDEQW
-370 QWMLQNGHDE
+370 EYMQANGHDE

-387 LIRDRQQLLDAGL
+387 LLRDRQQLLDAGL

-408 RQNPFTPADAFNS
+408 RQNPFTPSDAFNS
-421 MNEHCPFDVTILQA
+421 LNEHCPFDVTILQA
-435 LKRVV
+435 LKRTA
-440 DTPEVQAQVR
+440 DCKEIQDQIR
-450 KGYFYW
+450 SGYFYW
-456 MDSKERTVVGWRE
+456 LDPKERTVVGWKE
-469 DPNGPVERT
+469 DGKGPMQRT
-478 WEPPG
+478 WEPP
-483 ALINKTQIR
+483 AAMINRTQVR
-492 RGIKAPT
+492 RG
-499 NVKLGAFGVDP
+499 VKCPMNGKIGCLGVDP
-510 YLKASTKKKGS
+510 YLKASTKSRGS
-521 RMAIT
+521 RMAIC

-532 RYYEEQNRRERE
+532 QAYEEQNRKERMN
-544 TAGRNMP
+544 TGNNMP
-551 GYFPTPSIFLSYA
+551 GYFPTPSVFLSYT
-564 HRSADSNYDMEQLLM
+564 HRSADPNMDMEQLLM

-588 VIENNASISVENF
+588 VIENNTSISVENF
-601 FNMRGYGGFL
+601 FSSMGYGGFL

-616 ILNETSPTQSQWDII
+616 ILNESSPTQLQWEIV
-631 GIHTGVEGAGSDV
+631 GIHTGSEGQGSDV
-644 VRRGATYM
+644 VRKGATYL
-652 NDFLRGDAL
+652 NDFLRGNSI
-661 YLDNHTYSI
+661 YLGEHTYDI
-670 TEEPIRYPFVN
+670 AEEPIRYPFLS
-681 SINDNM
+681 SISDNM
-687 QFDITDRTKSDATMS
+687 MFDITARTKSDATMAMIMS
-702 ALMVHFYEYN
+702 HFYEFN
-712 VNEYSNPFVNAALP
+712 INEYNNPFAYAIKQP
-726 QSDARRLFPR
+726 QSSTRLFPK
-736 GTFLRRVRQS
+736 GTFLRRVRQV